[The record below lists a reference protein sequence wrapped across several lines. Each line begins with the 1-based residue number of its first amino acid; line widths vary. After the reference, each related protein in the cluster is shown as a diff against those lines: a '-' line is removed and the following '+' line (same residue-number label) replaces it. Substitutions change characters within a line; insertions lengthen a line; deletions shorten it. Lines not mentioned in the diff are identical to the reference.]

1 MEPDTSFSSCNS
13 GSTEKQLWLKVQS
26 AKLIYVSWMIWSL
39 NQNIKEA
46 EKEVHFL
53 KSVLSQPQSGRK
65 YLQFMYLTKGLNLKI
80 CKEFQQTNKK
90 KVNNLMG
97 KNSECRK
104 SMQMAIY
111 ERCSTSLSS
120 EESKFKLQSD
130 SISWHQ
136 NDTKKK
142 IGNTKSSWGHKESD
156 MTEWLNNSTD

>member
-1 MEPDTSFSSCNS
+1 
-13 GSTEKQLWLKVQS
+13 
-26 AKLIYVSWMIWSL
+26 MIWSL

-97 KNSECRK
+97 KNPECHK

-120 EESKFKLQSD
+120 EESNFKPQSD
-130 SISWHQ
+130 STS
-136 NDTKKK
+136 
-142 IGNTKSSWGHKESD
+142 
-156 MTEWLNNSTD
+156 

>member
-1 MEPDTSFSSCNS
+1 
-13 GSTEKQLWLKVQS
+13 
-26 AKLIYVSWMIWSL
+26 MIWSL

-104 SMQMAIY
+104 SMHMAIY

-130 SISWHQ
+130 SISF
-136 NDTKKK
+136 
-142 IGNTKSSWGHKESD
+142 
-156 MTEWLNNSTD
+156 LLF

>member
-1 MEPDTSFSSCNS
+1 
-13 GSTEKQLWLKVQS
+13 
-26 AKLIYVSWMIWSL
+26 MIWSL

-97 KNSECRK
+97 KNPECRK

-120 EESKFKLQSD
+120 EESNFKPQSD
-130 SISWHQ
+130 STS
-136 NDTKKK
+136 
-142 IGNTKSSWGHKESD
+142 
-156 MTEWLNNSTD
+156 